1 MTRLCVSAAALLF
14 VVTTAGAAPPAPTS
28 SPTVDTIVSDYVAAR
43 GGLAKIQSIKTL
55 RQTGHAF
62 AGGGRQAV
70 VTRELKRPGKV
81 RFEFTVQGVTAAF
94 VTNGR
99 EGWQVSP
106 FDGDLEAKPMAEDAL
121 ADAIEQ
127 SDIEGP
133 LVDWKAKG
141 HQLELAGR
149 EVIAGRDTY
158 KLKLTLKG
166 GGVRYDYIDVKTHY
180 EVRADSTRQFR
191 GRQVQI
197 ETKFS
202 GHKKVKGVL
211 FPGTVEV
218 AAVGRPQTLRL
229 VIDTIVV
236 NPPLDD
242 ARFERKTPAK

>member
-1 MTRLCVSAAALLF
+1 MTRLGVFAAALLL
-14 VVTTAGAAPPAPTS
+14 VVAASATDAPAQ
-28 SPTVDTIVSDYVAAR
+28 TVDEIVSDYIAAR
-43 GGLAKIQSIKTL
+43 GGLEKIRSIETL
-55 RQTGHAF
+55 RQKGHAY
-62 AGGGRQAV
+62 ADGGRQAV

-106 FDGDLEAKPMAEDAL
+106 FDGDLDAKPMAEDAL

-141 HQLELAGR
+141 HRVELAGHAL
-149 EVIAGRDTY
+149 VAGRNTH
-158 KLKLTLKG
+158 KLKVTLKG
-166 GGVRYDYIDVKTHY
+166 GGVRYAYIDTKTHY
-180 EVRADSTRQFR
+180 EVRTDSTRRFR

-197 ETKFS
+197 ETSFA
-202 GHKKVKGVL
+202 GHKQIKGIL

-218 AAVGRPQTLRL
+218 AAVGRPQKLRL
-229 VIDTIVV
+229 VIETIEV
-236 NPPLDD
+236 NPKINDS
-242 ARFERKTPAK
+242 RFEKTAAAK